1 MTHDRRRS
9 VRLPAGWLAH
19 YALDDRRADSYI
31 CRVVDVSL
39 GGAAFELFGPAPLY
53 GARIHITLRAAADL
67 SEDGVEFAAIARNIR
82 AGTDGGVRVG
92 IEWQDVTGHQAA
104 LLNLLLKL
112 TYQRAS

>member
-19 YALDDRRADSYI
+19 YALDDRRADSYM

-39 GGAAFELFGPAPLY
+39 GGAAFELFGPVPLI

-67 SEDGVEFAAIARNIR
+67 LADGVEFAAIARNVQ
-82 AGTDGGVRVG
+82 AGTGSGVRVG
-92 IEWQDVTGHQAA
+92 IEWQDVTGPQAA